1 MNCTVHGELYG
12 VGIISQCKKKSGG
25 GSDAWLAVL
34 EDELE
39 GKQKQNFIVT
49 ETS

>member
-1 MNCTVHGELYG
+1 MVNCMVWELYLN
-12 VGIISQCKKKSGG
+12 VKKKSGG